1 MLGSSLQ
8 ISLARLI
15 LLTMRINIRLD
26 RADAVARN
34 TSNLQAGIDIQRCD
48 CLFEEL
54 LRHTGIDQRAQEHV
68 AADAGKTIKVGY
80 THRG

>member
-1 MLGSSLQ
+1 
-8 ISLARLI
+8 
-15 LLTMRINIRLD
+15 
-26 RADAVARN
+26 
-34 TSNLQAGIDIQRCD
+34 
-48 CLFEEL
+48 L